1 MNEIDLY
8 GPHTP
13 TLLSEVWA
21 FVRRTGIERPRI
33 TWAVNNGNRKRR
45 RVTFTDANCALVF
58 RLEFAA

>member
-13 TLLSEVWA
+13 MLLSEVWA

-33 TWAVNNGNRKRR
+33 TWEVNNGNRKRR